1 MAPGGDSSKPLW
13 KVALLSPQRTDEEW
27 GLKRGSFPCS
37 MSCRECM
44 VELVPGRHLGCALWP
59 LCAHWPLN
67 DTPTS
72 GPLHGVWGPSP
83 HAPGQPGQAELSP
96 DPPDALSLLCSTR
109 KLIGI
114 SFGDLNPFPLRQIR
128 NRRAYHLEKVR
139 LELTELEAIREDFLR
154 ERDTSPDKGELVSD
168 EEEDT

>member
-1 MAPGGDSSKPLW
+1 MPSASLHKMGLGSQNDIPHHMAHVPYSLLW
-13 KVALLSPQRTDEEW
+13 SL
-27 GLKRGSFPCS
+27 GS
-37 MSCRECM
+37 
-44 VELVPGRHLGCALWP
+44 
-59 LCAHWPLN
+59 
-67 DTPTS
+67 
-72 GPLHGVWGPSP
+72 
-83 HAPGQPGQAELSP
+83 
-96 DPPDALSLLCSTR
+96 ALSTHLNSALCPTR
-109 KLIGI
+109 KLISI

>member
-1 MAPGGDSSKPLW
+1 MPPGPQARLSS
-13 KVALLSPQRTDEEW
+13 
-27 GLKRGSFPCS
+27 
-37 MSCRECM
+37 
-44 VELVPGRHLGCALWP
+44 HL
-59 LCAHWPLN
+59 
-67 DTPTS
+67 T
-72 GPLHGVWGPSP
+72 
-83 HAPGQPGQAELSP
+83 
-96 DPPDALSLLCSTR
+96 PPDALSLPCSAR

>member
-1 MAPGGDSSKPLW
+1 MA
-13 KVALLSPQRTDEEW
+13 
-27 GLKRGSFPCS
+27 
-37 MSCRECM
+37 
-44 VELVPGRHLGCALWP
+44 
-59 LCAHWPLN
+59 
-67 DTPTS
+67 
-72 GPLHGVWGPSP
+72 
-83 HAPGQPGQAELSP
+83 
-96 DPPDALSLLCSTR
+96 CSTGDR
-109 KLIGI
+109 QEVLRAFLFHHSFSWGWKLISI